1 MRAVLDEALLLGGGE
16 ILHLRGG
23 FRRGLGERRARGVE
37 GLLAASDVGLEVVDD
52 SLVRAVLD
60 EALLLG
66 GGELLEL
73 DDHRSNLFLRLVLR
87 FIHLFLDY
95 LKVLLEVLDD
105 FVVGCSATDSLL
117 LLLLELLDVSVALR
131 GGLGERRGGLVE
143 LALEVLGARLA
154 VGDELE
160 AGRVLADARLLLLL
174 KLLDVGVALHGGLG
188 ERRGG
193 LVELALQ
200 ILSARLAVG
209 DELEAG
215 RVLADARLLLLLELR
230 DGRLGLVLVQ
240 RGGESFALNLRL
252 EPRAR
257 LRALADELLGGGGL
271 ADALLLLLL
280 QRLDGRRERGGG
292 PVELRLRGLELGLEV
307 VDVVADVGD
316 DRRGGFRLAD
326 AFLLLVL
333 ANLDRALQRGG
344 GVLQLRGRGVH
355 GALELA
361 HGLLA
366 LRDERVGLLG
376 LADALRLRRLRLLE
390 RDGERG
396 GVGVVLRRPRIR
408 LRLEAE
414 DAPFAVLEQ
423 IAVRLNLALARLHG
437 AAARL
442 EGLLELGGDRMV
454 RVALLREL
462 RLDANLAFLT
472 VAEKRG
478 VFVELTDA
486 LVLLRLA
493 LGDGALHGGGVF
505 LDVLHGDLQAP
516 LEVADL
522 VHLVLDGLVRGLLL
536 AQTRL
541 RGVAGRRKRHV
552 ARGDG
557 LRVVVAELPQ
567 VSHLR
572 VLVLEALR
580 KRLALGEQ
588 RLLLRLRRLE
598 LRREVLRD
606 GRALRLREVE
616 LLVAGFESVLQ
627 TVHLVV
633 QELQVARRLGGGGVA
648 SLELRL
654 DLRGFRGGGVLET
667 PELCLKALDLVVHV
681 LRDLDVRQ
689 VLRVRSLG
697 GGDRVLSA
705 LLVVRR
711 RGGDLHVE
719 LGVEAVRLL
728 ELQVVLVLLL
738 LCLAQLEVHFLQV
751 LRQTLDRGHLV
762 LLLRVLGV
770 QVEADFQEA
779 LALLDRL
786 GLVPFQLLRN
796 LGVLRHELVV
806 LLGQVRH
813 LLPQRL
819 HLVVG
824 QRGQSLELLLRG
836 VEVGVELLRVVNL
849 DGRVQRATVDLARGF
864 GLIRYIRGRRGLGRR
879 ADPRRAG
886 GARDVRRGSAGLVE
900 RRCGDAD
907 GRAREAVLGP

>member
-1 MRAVLDEALLLGGGE
+1 M
-16 ILHLRGG
+16 
-23 FRRGLGERRARGVE
+23 
-37 GLLAASDVGLEVVDD
+37 
-52 SLVRAVLD
+52 
-60 EALLLG
+60 
-66 GGELLEL
+66 
-73 DDHRSNLFLRLVLR
+73 
-87 FIHLFLDY
+87 
-95 LKVLLEVLDD
+95 
-105 FVVGCSATDSLL
+105 
-117 LLLLELLDVSVALR
+117 
-131 GGLGERRGGLVE
+131 
-143 LALEVLGARLA
+143 
-154 VGDELE
+154 
-160 AGRVLADARLLLLL
+160 
-174 KLLDVGVALHGGLG
+174 
-188 ERRGG
+188 
-193 LVELALQ
+193 
-200 ILSARLAVG
+200 
-209 DELEAG
+209 
-215 RVLADARLLLLLELR
+215 
-230 DGRLGLVLVQ
+230 
-240 RGGESFALNLRL
+240 
-252 EPRAR
+252 
-257 LRALADELLGGGGL
+257 
-271 ADALLLLLL
+271 
-280 QRLDGRRERGGG
+280 
-292 PVELRLRGLELGLEV
+292 
-307 VDVVADVGD
+307 
-316 DRRGGFRLAD
+316 
-326 AFLLLVL
+326 
-333 ANLDRALQRGG
+333 
-344 GVLQLRGRGVH
+344 
-355 GALELA
+355 
-361 HGLLA
+361 
-366 LRDERVGLLG
+366 
-376 LADALRLRRLRLLE
+376 
-390 RDGERG
+390 
-396 GVGVVLRRPRIR
+396 
-408 LRLEAE
+408 
-414 DAPFAVLEQ
+414 
-423 IAVRLNLALARLHG
+423 
-437 AAARL
+437 
-442 EGLLELGGDRMV
+442 

-462 RLDANLAFLT
+462 HLEANLAFLT

-478 VFVELTDA
+478 VFLELTDA

-505 LDVLHGDLQAP
+505 LHVLHGDLQAP

-606 GRALRLREVE
+606 GRALRFREVE
-616 LLVAGFESVLQ
+616 LLVAGFEPVLQ

-697 GGDRVLSA
+697 GGDRVLGA

-738 LCLAQLEVHFLQV
+738 LRLAQLVVHNLQV
-751 LRQTLDRGHLV
+751 LRQKLDRVHLV

-770 QVEADFQEA
+770 QVPADFQEA

-836 VEVGVELLRVVNL
+836 VEVGVELLRVVHL
-849 DGRVQRATVDLARGF
+849 DGRVQRAAIDLARGF

-900 RRCGDAD
+900 RRGGDAD